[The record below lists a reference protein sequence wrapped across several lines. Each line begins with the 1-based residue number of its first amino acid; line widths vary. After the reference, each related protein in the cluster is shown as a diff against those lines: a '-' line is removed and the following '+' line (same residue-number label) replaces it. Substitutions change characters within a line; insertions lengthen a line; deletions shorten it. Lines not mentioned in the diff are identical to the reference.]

1 MPPEWAP
8 HDAVWTAWPY
18 LEDQWSEGLAAPRRA
33 LMDLVVGIVDLDQGN
48 ARGERVELLVRNT
61 DDESAARDL
70 LGAAA
75 SGVRFHH
82 TTYGDVWLRDTGP
95 LFVTSGV
102 GANETLSAARF
113 RFDGWGGKYVMPGD
127 TGVARFVCERVGVQG
142 AAFDFVLEGGAVE
155 VDGTGAIL
163 TTKQCL
169 LGGARNPALN
179 QAALEARLCW
189 ALGGNRVIWLD
200 QGLINDHTD
209 GHIDTIARFV
219 APGVVAC
226 MEPLIADPNREAMN
240 SIIAD
245 LKSAKLE
252 VVTVPSPGAVL
263 DAAGALTPA
272 SYMNFYIA
280 NSTVVVP
287 VYGSRSDDAAVAAIA
302 KMFPTRR
309 VVAADGKAVVIGGGA
324 FHCATQQ
331 QPSIGKGSL

>member
-1 MPPEWAP
+1 
-8 HDAVWTAWPY
+8 
-18 LEDQWSEGLAAPRRA
+18 
-33 LMDLVVGIVDLDQGN
+33 
-48 ARGERVELLVRNT
+48 
-61 DDESAARDL
+61 
-70 LGAAA
+70 
-75 SGVRFHH
+75 
-82 TTYGDVWLRDTGP
+82 
-95 LFVTSGV
+95 
-102 GANETLSAARF
+102 
-113 RFDGWGGKYVMPGD
+113 
-127 TGVARFVCERVGVQG
+127 
-142 AAFDFVLEGGAVE
+142 
-155 VDGTGAIL
+155 
-163 TTKQCL
+163 
-169 LGGARNPALN
+169 
-179 QAALEARLCW
+179 
-189 ALGGNRVIWLD
+189 
-200 QGLINDHTD
+200 
-209 GHIDTIARFV
+209 
-219 APGVVAC
+219 